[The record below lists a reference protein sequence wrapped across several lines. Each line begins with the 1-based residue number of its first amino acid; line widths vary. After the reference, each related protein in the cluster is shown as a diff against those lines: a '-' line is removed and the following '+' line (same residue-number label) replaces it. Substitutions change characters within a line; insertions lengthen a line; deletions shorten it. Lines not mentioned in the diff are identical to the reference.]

1 MELLWWNGCS
11 TVTLAHLG
19 SISYF
24 NLFCISVRQL
34 RNLIRRNMAEQ
45 SHSSVHWKNREFKCF
60 FITQRNYKL
69 RFQYKFAKIKCTI
82 KQILK
87 NKQTNKPKKT
97 NIEKKKQNKDPKLI
111 KSYLLLFL
119 SPAYIEGKNQRHMV
133 ATSIILIV

>member
-34 RNLIRRNMAEQ
+34 CNLIRRNMAEQ

-97 NIEKKKQNKDPKLI
+97 NIEKKKKKQRPKTYQKLSSALF
-111 KSYLLLFL
+111 KSCIYR
-119 SPAYIEGKNQRHMV
+119 GKKSK
-133 ATSIILIV
+133 TYGSY